1 MVDCEQQCLALSYLY
16 HPWWRACAAP
26 FAFRMGHRAKQ
37 LSEILLEHACGPQ
50 CWQEL
55 GVFFFATQ
63 LQETLA
69 VVYRALCIR
78 YSCANFLL
86 V

>member
-1 MVDCEQQCLALSYLY
+1 MVDCERQCLALSYLC
-16 HPWWRACAAP
+16 HPWWRARAAP

-37 LSEILLEHACGPQ
+37 LSVVLFEHACGAQ

-55 GVFFFATQ
+55 RVFLFATQ

-69 VVYRALCIR
+69 VVYRALYVR
-78 YSCANFLL
+78 YSRANFSL